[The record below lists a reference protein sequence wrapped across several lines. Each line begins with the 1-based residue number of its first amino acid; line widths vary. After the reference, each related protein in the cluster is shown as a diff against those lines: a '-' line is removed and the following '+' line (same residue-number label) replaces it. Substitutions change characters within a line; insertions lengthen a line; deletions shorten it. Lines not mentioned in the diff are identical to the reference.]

1 MKALV
6 LAVVIAGS
14 VAGGV
19 GGGVLAT
26 QFLAPQSKD
35 GVARARGAEV
45 TEAHDYSGE
54 IAQQDKVIRDLS
66 SKLTALN
73 ARLEDA
79 EKRADS
85 TKALSDKV
93 KELEATLAKVE
104 SRAPAQPAAAGTDAN
119 GGGAVE
125 AGSLPPASAIDEAV
139 NRVLEE
145 REAKRAAERQAQR
158 EKEMAD
164 MTARRNASMLDA
176 MDKRLTLEPY
186 QKEKIAKL
194 LDEQSVKF
202 RDVMAKGMKARET
215 GEEFDWQKEMGTVS
229 QEALAAVRAEL
240 TPAQQTIFDEATKE
254 NGLEAFGGGRRGMGP
269 GGNPGGN
276 PGGRGGR
283 GGN

>member
-1 MKALV
+1 MKALI
-6 LAVVIAGS
+6 LAAVIGGS

-26 QFLAPQSKD
+26 QFLTPQAHEGAS
-35 GVARARGAEV
+35 RGRSAEV
-45 TEAHDYSGE
+45 AEAHDYSGE

-85 TKALSDKV
+85 TKALSEKV

-104 SRAPAQPAAAGTDAN
+104 SRAPAQPVGEGGSA
-119 GGGAVE
+119 GGGATVE
-125 AGSLPPASAIDEAV
+125 AGPLPPASAIDEAV

-158 EKEMAD
+158 DKEMAE

-176 MDKRLTLEPY
+176 MDKKLTLEPY

-194 LDEQSVKF
+194 LDDQSVKF

-215 GEEFDWQKEMGTVS
+215 GEEFDWQKEMGAVS
-229 QEALAAVRAEL
+229 QESLAAVRAEL

-254 NGLEAFGGGRRGMGP
+254 NGLEAFGGGGRRGMGP
-269 GGNPGGN
+269 GGTPG
-276 PGGRGGR
+276 GGRGGR
-283 GGN
+283 GN